1 MLVRTHI
8 HTYIHTYIHTH
19 TFSYAFVY
27 SCKGMAAAN
36 CKMILDENGIKK
48 DDWWIY
54 TLILLLLFV
63 SFRVLAA
70 HVLIANARR
79 FY

>member
-1 MLVRTHI
+1 
-8 HTYIHTYIHTH
+8 
-19 TFSYAFVY
+19 
-27 SCKGMAAAN
+27 MAAAN
-36 CKMILDENGIKK
+36 CKMLLDENGIKK

-54 TLILLLLFV
+54 ALILLLLFAA
-63 SFRVLAA
+63 FRVLAA